1 MLACLWPAPVTIGR
15 PSTSPSMFRAS
26 TLARMLPWTQHP
38 LLSTGGLR
46 STRPGRSK
54 IPAANPMCSPSLSPM
69 PDSSSTLPCKSWST
83 LGPGRA
89 RCRTQ
94 AGHRRASRGRRSAQP
109 GYRVSDGPRCRS
121 WGRMHARCWQAPDA
135 AATPGTQTRQPRIFP
150 QRQWLLRGGE
160 LHLGQLLRL
169 GLAHPRR
176 PGCAGGDA
184 ASFSTAEST
193 ENQPYGDTPSPPM
206 SSRAPRTRL
215 GDYDLLGAE
224 R

>member
-89 RCRTQ
+89 PMSDSSRTPPCK
-94 AGHRRASRGRRSAQP
+94 SWP
-109 GYRVSDGPRCRS
+109 TLGPARIQGLR
-121 WGRMHARCWQAPDA
+121 WPPMQELEPMHARCWQAPMLQPPPA
-135 AATPGTQTRQPRIFP
+135 PQTRQPRIFP
-150 QRQWLLRGGE
+150 PEAVAAPWRGTP
-160 LHLGQLLRL
+160 
-169 GLAHPRR
+169 PRAASS
-176 PGCAGGDA
+176 PWACSSSPAGCAGGDA

-193 ENQPYGDTPSPPM
+193 ENQPYGDTP
-206 SSRAPRTRL
+206 
-215 GDYDLLGAE
+215 
-224 R
+224 